1 MVALGTKA
9 AMEDLTALAT
19 ASPIFSPMVE
29 ACMTASL
36 VNLISFRPA
45 VIASV
50 IASVSTALAMIS
62 ALVCQLMCE
71 VSEYM
76 IAHLVMI

>member
-9 AMEDLTALAT
+9 AMEDLTALVT
-19 ASPIFSPMVE
+19 ASPILSPMIE

-50 IASVSTALAMIS
+50 IASVSTALAMIDGVRDG
-62 ALVCQLMCE
+62 VCCDR
-71 VSEYM
+71 
-76 IAHLVMI
+76 